1 METKNLISVVIPTHK
16 TRERTLRCLAA
27 LWLCNPQPDEV
38 IVVDDGSG
46 DNTAHSVLR
55 KYPRHIVVHL
65 PKRHGFA
72 AAVNHGVARASGNL
86 LFLLDNRTEVDPSA
100 IGTIRRIFEARE
112 DLGVAGAALRHPN
125 GDPQWSG
132 GRLPNSLWCFA
143 LASGLPSLLDRT
155 KAWRKLRSFTLYRK
169 GRVDWVSGAAMVVR
183 QSLWEEIGPFDAGY
197 RIRGQYL
204 DLCVKAADAGWKVE
218 IVPDFRAA
226 YPADAPAS
234 PENEAT
240 ETSGDELMWAD
251 LLRFARKRN
260 GNSGA
265 RQSGRALRIGG
276 RLRVIG
282 RQMAVPLVSKNHQ
295 KEWQAETDAYV
306 EALRTL
312 VGVPSESR
320 KAARKAAP

>member
-1 METKNLISVVIPTHK
+1 METRPSISVVIPTHK

-38 IVVDDGSG
+38 IVVDDGSA

-72 AAVNHGVARASGNL
+72 AAINHGVARASGDL
-86 LFLLDNRTEVDPSA
+86 LFLLDNRTEVDASTIA
-100 IGTIRRIFEARE
+100 AIRRIFEARE

-132 GRLPNSLWCFA
+132 GRLPSSLWCFA
-143 LASGLPSLLDRT
+143 NASGLPTLLDRS
-155 KAWRKLRSFTLYRK
+155 KAWRKLRSFTRRHRK

-183 QSLWEEIGPFDAGY
+183 RAVWDEIGPFDAAY

-204 DLCVKAADAGWKVE
+204 DLCANAAEAGWKIE
-218 IVPDFRAA
+218 IVADFHAVYPTNGPESPPDTT
-226 YPADAPAS
+226 DQ
-234 PENEAT
+234 
-240 ETSGDELMWAD
+240 ELMWAD
-251 LLRFARKRN
+251 LLRFASKRN
-260 GNSGA
+260 GNTGA
-265 RQSGRALRIGG
+265 RQSGRALRMGG
-276 RLRVIG
+276 RLRIIG
-282 RQMAVPLVSKNHQ
+282 RQMAVPLVSKDHQ

-306 EALRTL
+306 QALRMLASATAENQ
-312 VGVPSESR
+312 P
-320 KAARKAAP
+320 APPKTAS